1 MKENEI
7 KEIWKLGV
15 DSKIKPYSNTELNEI
30 VIRSAR
36 KSMKAIQLGGIF
48 QLIVIGVIIYL
59 ILVLVLRDNSIEMK
73 LLDLAGLLI
82 LFVCAV
88 LWKHSDY
95 KMNKFKYDTPIKE
108 WLEYRINELNKTI
121 YRRKK
126 YNILIMCMAF
136 ILGFSFHVIHQIIL
150 KKPFNPILSGV
161 VFVGLIIYLAIITYS
176 LNKKH
181 LKTLEELKEIYKQFE
196 ESNYKNNKP

>member
-73 LLDLAGLLI
+73 FLDLAGLLI

-161 VFVGLIIYLAIITYS
+161 VFVGLIIYLAIIAYS
-176 LNKKH
+176 LNKKQ
-181 LKTLEELKEIYKQFE
+181 LKTLDELKEIYKQFG

>member
-36 KSMKAIQLGGIF
+36 KSMKAIQLGGIS

-161 VFVGLIIYLAIITYS
+161 VFVGLIIYLAIIAYS
-176 LNKKH
+176 LNKKQ
-181 LKTLEELKEIYKQFE
+181 LKTLDELKEIYKQFG